1 MKVYDKS
8 NNKISYD
15 QKSLVPNVSLAQ
27 AIASYV
33 IDVNGNTWPFIDIPS
48 DNFLQ
53 LVRSLL
59 PPGKSHIV
67 DAELALLDLN
77 DTYAK
82 WYILDL
88 MASVSEASLSTQRR
102 YKHNER

>member
-1 MKVYDKS
+1 MKVHDNTS
-8 NNKISYD
+8 NKDVYTNKA
-15 QKSLVPNVSLAQ
+15 LTPNVSLAQ
-27 AIASYV
+27 AMGSYV
-33 IDVNGNTWPFIDIPS
+33 VDVNGDIWAFIDIPS

-59 PPGKSHIV
+59 PSGKSHIV